1 MHILITAGTAK
12 SITSLTIPTPYT
24 IPRKVVIA
32 RVTHRT
38 HIILQRRVLEAR
50 ALTPIPNHDA
60 EAEGKRRAVMAARV
74 VADAADGAEA
84 ADVVV
89 AVVVVQLRVWG
100 AVCGGVV

>member
-1 MHILITAGTAK
+1 
-12 SITSLTIPTPYT
+12 
-24 IPRKVVIA
+24 
-32 RVTHRT
+32 
-38 HIILQRRVLEAR
+38 
-50 ALTPIPNHDA
+50 
-60 EAEGKRRAVMAARV
+60 MAARV